1 MELNPQYQI
10 EKPLGKSG
18 GFSNIFLGY
27 DKKKKRDV
35 IIKKIDRLKTTKEL
49 FDREINNMKKM
60 KCINIVEYYD
70 HYIDKD
76 YYYIIMEKCDEDL
89 YDFLEKNGPLSDL
102 MIKNILIQL
111 NKAFLAM
118 RSNNI
123 IHRDLKPENIL
134 IKYNSS
140 NMNEFTIKLADFG
153 ASREY
158 NKKSFSTHI
167 GTQGYAAPEL
177 FGNSNYD
184 PGKCDLWAIGVII
197 YQLKFN
203 DMPILQF
210 YSNNIPNKFENVELD
225 DLMKKLIVVDQNK
238 RISWEDYFNHDF
250 FKINKNNDNNSQ
262 KIKIFVFGNKPNK
275 ETLIEI
281 NKSCKVSELKDIIK
295 EKKLVKNIGFLIYYE
310 GIILENDR
318 TIEDYKIKDLDI
330 VYAGRHIL
338 VG

>member
-27 DKKKKRDV
+27 DKEKKRDV
-35 IIKKIDRLKTTKEL
+35 IIKKIDRLKTTEEL

-153 ASREY
+153 TSREY
-158 NKKSFSTHI
+158 NKKSFSTQI
-167 GTQGYAAPEL
+167 GTLGYAAPEL
-177 FGNSNYD
+177 LEKSNYD

-203 DMPILQF
+203 DKPFLKF
-210 YSNNIPNKFENVELD
+210 YSNNIPNTIENVELD
-225 DLMKKLIVVDQNK
+225 NLMKKLIVVEQNK

-250 FKINKNNDNNSQ
+250 
-262 KIKIFVFGNKPNK
+262 
-275 ETLIEI
+275 
-281 NKSCKVSELKDIIK
+281 LK
-295 EKKLVKNIGFLIYYE
+295 
-310 GIILENDR
+310 
-318 TIEDYKIKDLDI
+318 
-330 VYAGRHIL
+330 
-338 VG
+338 

>member
-1 MELNPQYQI
+1 
-10 EKPLGKSG
+10 
-18 GFSNIFLGY
+18 
-27 DKKKKRDV
+27 
-35 IIKKIDRLKTTKEL
+35 
-49 FDREINNMKKM
+49 MK
-60 KCINIVEYYD
+60 
-70 HYIDKD
+70 
-76 YYYIIMEKCDEDL
+76 KCDEDL

-111 NKAFLAM
+111 NKAILAM
-118 RSNNI
+118 SSNNI

-158 NKKSFSTHI
+158 NKKSFSTQI
-167 GTQGYAAPEL
+167 GTQGYAGPEL

-184 PGKCDLWAIGVII
+184 PGKFDLWAIGVII

-250 FKINKNNDNNSQ
+250 FKINNYNNSQ
-262 KIKIFVFGNKPNK
+262 KIKVIVVDTKNNRI
-275 ETLIEI
+275 LIEI
-281 NKSCKVSELKDIIK
+281 NNSCKVSELKDI
-295 EKKLVKNIGFLIYYE
+295 
-310 GIILENDR
+310 
-318 TIEDYKIKDLDI
+318 
-330 VYAGRHIL
+330 
-338 VG
+338 